1 MLRLKLFP
9 ALALACCLL
18 SANAFAQDAQAMT
31 TPANGS
37 APTERQREAKEGALK
52 MLDNSISESQGLRV
66 EENKVRNQAVAA
78 RLLWRHDEKRARE
91 LFRNLLNQLAA
102 SLNALNAIPPGN
114 AQQTQD
120 AQQSIYRQLTLRQ
133 AILRT
138 IAERDP
144 SLALEL
150 LRATRSQVA
159 PTTTPNPNAETVD
172 NSERELEVTLA
183 KEIAARDPQRALKLA
198 EESLQKGISYE
209 AVNIVAE
216 IAKQDRAAA
225 QGFIVKLLARIRRDG
240 FEDDAAMGVAQQL
253 LTRTRVGSEPAAQ
266 RNGATAKARPEYLS
280 MIYVDEATRRQIV
293 ADISAEL
300 VEGMRKAT
308 EEQQDRYQSLLF
320 TVRALMPEVERFA
333 PNESA
338 WLKQR
343 VAESTRGLSQLE
355 RGVRE
360 SQMQMQQLQT
370 LPFEEALKVAGR
382 AAPDTREMYF
392 GQLFWRA
399 MQEGETAMARRIAT
413 DHIANKEQR
422 DSMLEMV
429 ERSELTDEAAQGN
442 IEGAQQRMARID
454 ASGDDKLNLQI
465 ELARAASKKG
475 DRKTVARLVEEMRP
489 QLTGRA
495 ASMSQLEA
503 RLRVAALYADFAPE
517 RGFDVVEDT
526 ISQLNELLAAAL
538 VLNGFTQ
545 DAFRD
550 GELDLQ
556 DGQMWSEILKTCG
569 ETLAALAAKD
579 FTRARNASDRFD
591 RAETRAT
598 AHLYIAMGT
607 LEPAANIPLLESA
620 SAGHGENY

>member
-18 SANAFAQDAQAMT
+18 SADTFAQDAQPTT
-31 TPANGS
+31 TPATTD
-37 APTERQREAKEGALK
+37 APTARQREAKEGALK

-66 EENKVRNQAVAA
+66 EENKVRNQAIAA
-78 RLLWRHDEKRARE
+78 RLLWQHDEKRARE

-159 PTTTPNPNAETVD
+159 PTATPNPNAETLD
-172 NSERELEVTLA
+172 SSERELEVTLA
-183 KEIAARDPQRALKLA
+183 KEIAVRDPQRALKLA

-209 AVNIVAE
+209 AVNIVAQL
-216 IAKQDRAAA
+216 AKYDRAAA
-225 QGFIVKLLARIRRDG
+225 QGFILKLLARIRSVG
-240 FEDDAAMGVAQQL
+240 FEDDGAMSAAQQL
-253 LTRTRVGSEPAAQ
+253 LTLTRVGNDAAAQ
-266 RNGATAKARPEYLS
+266 RNGATAKARPDYLS
-280 MIYVDEATRRQIV
+280 IIYVDEATRRQV
-293 ADISAEL
+293 VSDIAAEL
-300 VEGMRKAT
+300 VESMRKAT
-308 EEQQDRYQSLLF
+308 PEQQDRYQSLLF
-320 TVRALMPEVERFA
+320 TVRALMSEVERFA

-343 VAESTRGLSQLE
+343 VAESARGLSPTE
-355 RGVRE
+355 RAAAD
-360 SQMQMQQLQT
+360 SQMLMQQLQT
-370 LPFEEALKVAGR
+370 LPFEEALKIAER
-382 AAPDTREMYF
+382 AAPDQREMYF

-399 MQEGETAMARRIAT
+399 LQEGETATARRIAT
-413 DHIANKEQR
+413 DYIKDKEQR

-429 ERSELTDEAAQGN
+429 ERTELTDDTAQGN
-442 IEGAQQRMARID
+442 IEAAQQRMARID

-495 ASMSQLEA
+495 SSMAQLEA

-556 DGQMWSEILKTCG
+556 DGQMWSEMLKTCG

-591 RAETRAT
+591 RAETRST
-598 AHLYIAMGT
+598 AHLYIALGT
-607 LEPAANIPLLESA
+607 LEPAANIPLLESTGG
-620 SAGHGENY
+620 GHGEGY